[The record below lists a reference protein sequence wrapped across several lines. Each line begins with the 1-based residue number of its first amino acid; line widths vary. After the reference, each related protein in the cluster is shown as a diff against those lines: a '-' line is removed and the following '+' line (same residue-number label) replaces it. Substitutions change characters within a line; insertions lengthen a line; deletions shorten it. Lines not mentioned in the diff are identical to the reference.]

1 MGTLINLIGQK
12 FGRLTVIERMPNI
25 KKKKEQIVLWKCKC
39 ECGNEVTVKSI
50 DLRRGHTKSCGCLKM
65 EMAGKQSIKHGKTNT
80 RLYGVWKNMR
90 ERCSNPNNKNY
101 KNYGG
106 RGVNVCKEWDNFLDF
121 YNWAILNG
129 YNKDAKR
136 GECTLD
142 RIDVNGNYEPKNCR
156 FVSMKIQNRNRR
168 LLKSNKTG
176 YNGVFLNKKNG
187 KYSVCINIFVGYF
200 DKKEDAIKARKAA
213 EDKYYKII

>member
-1 MGTLINLIGQK
+1 M
-12 FGRLTVIERMPNI
+12 
-25 KKKKEQIVLWKCKC
+25 
-39 ECGNEVTVKSI
+39 
-50 DLRRGHTKSCGCLKM
+50 
-65 EMAGKQSIKHGKTNT
+65 
-80 RLYGVWKNMR
+80 
-90 ERCSNPNNKNY
+90 
-101 KNYGG
+101 
-106 RGVNVCKEWDNFLDF
+106 
-121 YNWAILNG
+121 NG
-129 YNKDAKR
+129 YNKEAKR

-156 FVSMKIQNRNRR
+156 FVNMKIQNRNRR